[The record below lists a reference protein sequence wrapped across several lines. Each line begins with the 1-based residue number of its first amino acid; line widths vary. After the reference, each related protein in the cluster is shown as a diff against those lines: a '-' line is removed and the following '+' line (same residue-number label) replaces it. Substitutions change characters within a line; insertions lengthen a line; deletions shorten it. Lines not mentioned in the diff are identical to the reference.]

1 MSSASIALIAAL
13 AAGFGACL
21 LLSCVPWFRRM
32 PLSERLRPFHPRST
46 ARPRRGLSVTSFQ
59 DVIGPLASRW
69 GVWLGRIVGLRD
81 DVGTRLARVG
91 SPLDVIEFR
100 VRQLGWSI
108 VAFAVGALIATGLA
122 MPAVVGLAFVLGA
135 PVLVSL
141 IVEQRLATAS
151 TAYQRRVFLELP
163 VVAEQ
168 LGILLGAGYSLGA
181 ALGRL
186 ADRGSGVIA
195 RDLGL
200 VRNRVH
206 QGLSIDA
213 ALTEWAD
220 LADVDELSR
229 IVQVLS
235 LHHAATDLGPLIS
248 AEARSIR
255 AEAHRRLI
263 ARMEQRAQL
272 VWVPVT
278 VAALLPGAIFL
289 AVPFADAMRL
299 VTG

>member
-1 MSSASIALIAAL
+1 MTSTHVALIAAL
-13 AAGFGACL
+13 IGGTGTSL
-21 LLSCVPWFRRM
+21 LLSGVPWFRRI
-32 PLSERLRPFHPRST
+32 PLTERLRPFHPRST
-46 ARPRRGLSVTSFQ
+46 APARRGLSVTSFK

-69 GVWLGRIVGLRD
+69 GTMLGRIVGLRD

-100 VRQLGWSI
+100 VRQLGWSV
-108 VAFAVGALIATGLA
+108 VAFAIGALLATGLQ
-122 MPAVVGLAFVLGA
+122 MPPVVGLAFVLGA

-141 IVEQRLATAS
+141 IVEQRLAT
-151 TAYQRRVFLELP
+151 TAADYQHRIFLELP

-195 RDLGL
+195 TDLRRVL
-200 VRNRVH
+200 NRVH

-213 ALTEWAD
+213 ALNEWAE

-229 IVQVLS
+229 LVQVLQ
-235 LHHAATDLGPLIS
+235 LHHAATDLGPLIAS
-248 AEARSIR
+248 EARSIR

>member
-1 MSSASIALIAAL
+1 MTGALPIL
-13 AAGFGACL
+13 VAGLTLGLGACL
-21 LLSCVPWFRRM
+21 LLSLIPWFRRV
-32 PLSERLRPFHPRST
+32 PLAERLRPFHAAST
-46 ARPRRGLSVTSFQ
+46 APVRRGLSMTSFRE
-59 DVIGPLASRW
+59 VIGPIAAGW
-69 GVWLGRIVGLRD
+69 GDLLGRTVGLRD
-81 DVGTRLARVG
+81 DVGTRLARIG
-91 SPLDVIEFR
+91 SELDVIEFR
-100 VRQLGWSI
+100 VRQLGWSV
-108 VAFAVGALIATGLA
+108 VAFAAGALGATALA
-122 MPAVVGLAFVLGA
+122 MPPVVGLMFVLGA
-135 PVLVSL
+135 PVLASL
-141 IVEQRLATAS
+141 LVEQRLAQAS
-151 TAYQRRVFLELP
+151 NAYRRRIFLELP

-186 ADRGSGVIA
+186 ADRGSGTIA
-195 RDLGL
+195 TDLAR

-206 QGLSIDA
+206 QGLAIGP
-213 ALTEWAD
+213 ALEEWAD

-229 IVQVLS
+229 LVHVLA
-235 LHHAATDLGPLIS
+235 LHDDATDLGPMIT

-272 VWVPVT
+272 VWIPVT